1 MKKVLM
7 TIAVVLLLT
16 AAVFAQ
22 GPKYIFYFIGDG
34 MAVTQSNAAQLLQS
48 SLNDAETPKLNMYKF
63 PVQGMTTTHAANAFI
78 TDSAAAGTALASG
91 YKTNSG
97 VIGLDPTLSNVLE
110 TIAERVNSMGW
121 KVGIVSTV
129 SIDHATPAAF
139 YAHQASR
146 SSYYEISRQL
156 AESGFAFFGGG
167 DVRYPNGKKGDQ
179 ENIYDY
185 AAANGYTV
193 IRTQEEYEAFD
204 AKNAANEKVW
214 IINEDVDGGS
224 AMLYSVDNA
233 PSFDVADITETA
245 IDYLDNEKGFFLM
258 VEAGKIDWACHA
270 NDAAG
275 SIGDT
280 IAFDNAIA
288 AAMDFYRE
296 NPEDTLIV
304 VTGDHETGGLTIG
317 FAGTKYASD
326 PSLIAYQNGSQDA
339 FTAMV
344 SEMKANGELN
354 SFEDDLLPV
363 VEEFFGLYKTSAN
376 AENEALLLSAL
387 EENKLRAAFEGYV
400 NGMENTDE
408 SYLLYGGYNPIAIT
422 ATHILNNK
430 AGLGWTT
437 YSHTGVPVVTYAMGN
452 GQEMFSGY
460 YDNTDIAKYLFA
472 LVK

>member
-7 TIAVVLLLT
+7 TVAIVLLLT
-16 AAVFAQ
+16 AALFAQ
-22 GPKYIFYFIGDG
+22 GPKYVFLFIGDG
-34 MAVTQSNAAQLLQS
+34 MAMPQSNAAQLLES
-48 SLNDAETPKLNMYKF
+48 SLANVETPKLTMFKF

-78 TDSAAAGTALASG
+78 TDSAAAGTALATG

-97 VIGLDPTLSNVLE
+97 VIGFDPTLSNALE

-121 KVGIVSTV
+121 KVGVVSTV

-146 SSYYEISRQL
+146 SNYYEIARQL

-167 DVRYPNGKKGDQ
+167 DIKYPTGKGKDQ
-179 ENIYDY
+179 ENVYEM
-185 AAANGYTV
+185 AKTNGYE
-193 IRTQEEYEAFD
+193 IINTQAGYEAFD
-204 AKNAANEKVW
+204 PKNPGSERVW
-214 IINEDVDGGS
+214 IINEDLDGS
-224 AMLYSVDNA
+224 KAMNYAVDNA
-233 PSFDVADITETA
+233 PTFDVADITKTA
-245 IDYLDNEKGFFLM
+245 IDFLDNDKGFFLM
-258 VEAGKIDWACHA
+258 VEGGKIDWACHA

-280 IAFDNAIA
+280 IAFDDAIA
-288 AAMDFYRE
+288 QAVEFYKE

-317 FAGTKYASD
+317 FAGTQYAAY
-326 PSLIAYQNGSQDA
+326 PELIANQKGSYDV
-339 FTAMV
+339 FTAKV
-344 SEMKANGELN
+344 NTMKASGELK
-354 SFEDDLLPV
+354 SFEDVLP
-363 VEEFFGLYKTSAN
+363 EITAFFGLYTEDG
-376 AENEALLLSAL
+376 ENEALKLSAYETEQL
-387 EENKLRAAFEGYV
+387 EAAVDTFV
-400 NGMENTDE
+400 NGSDNAEE
-408 SYLLYGGYNPIAIT
+408 AYLLYGGYNPIAMT
-422 ATHILNNK
+422 CTHILNNK
-430 AGLGWTT
+430 AGLAWTT

>member
-1 MKKVLM
+1 MKKVFFTLLL
-7 TIAVVLLLT
+7 VLLVST
-16 AAVFAQ
+16 MFFAQ
-22 GPKYIFYFIGDG
+22 GPKYVFYFIGDG
-34 MAVTQSNAAQLLQS
+34 MAITQSNAAQLLLS

-110 TIAERVNSMGW
+110 SISERVHNMGW
-121 KVGIVSTV
+121 KVGIISTV

-139 YAHQASR
+139 YAHQPSR
-146 SSYYEISRQL
+146 SMYYEISRQL

-185 AAANGYTV
+185 ARENGYQV
-193 IRTQEEYEAFD
+193 IQTQEDYEAFD
-204 AKNAANEKVW
+204 PKNPGSEKVW

-233 PSFDVADITETA
+233 PAFDVEDITRTA

-280 IAFDNAIA
+280 IAFDNAIS
-288 AAMDFYRE
+288 AAMEFYRE

-339 FTAMV
+339 FTAKL
-344 SEMKANGELN
+344 SNMKDNGELN

-387 EENKLRAAFEGYV
+387 EENKLRAAFEAYV
-400 NGMENTDE
+400 NGTENTDE

>member
-1 MKKVLM
+1 MKKVFFTLLL
-7 TIAVVLLLT
+7 VLLVST
-16 AAVFAQ
+16 MFFAQ

-34 MAVTQSNAAQLLQS
+34 MAITQSNAAQLLLS

-110 TIAERVNSMGW
+110 SISERVHNMGW
-121 KVGIVSTV
+121 KVGIISTV

-167 DVRYPNGKKGDQ
+167 DVRYPNGKEGDQ

-185 AAANGYTV
+185 AKENGYTV
-193 IRTQEEYEAFD
+193 IKTQEEYEAFD
-204 AKNAANEKVW
+204 PKNPGTEKVW
-214 IINEDVDGGS
+214 IINEGVVGGS
-224 AMLYSVDNA
+224 AMPYSVDQ
-233 PSFDVADITETA
+233 PEEFDVEDITRTA
-245 IDYLDNEKGFFLM
+245 INYLDNEKGFFLM

-288 AAMDFYRE
+288 AAMEFYRE

-317 FAGTKYASD
+317 FAGTKYSSN

-344 SEMKANGELN
+344 SEMKENGELN
-354 SFEDDLLPV
+354 SFEDVLPA
-363 VEEFFGLYKTSAN
+363 VEDFFGLYTKGDATAK
-376 AENEALLLSAL
+376 NEELMLTAL
-387 EENKLRAAFEGYV
+387 EVAQLEAAFNQFV
-400 NGMENTDE
+400 NDKDVDDAA
-408 SYLLYGGYNPIAIT
+408 YLLYGYYNPIAIT
-422 ATHILNNK
+422 CTHILNNK

>member
-1 MKKVLM
+1 ISESVHK
-7 TIAVVLLLT
+7 
-16 AAVFAQ
+16 
-22 GPKYIFYFIGDG
+22 
-34 MAVTQSNAAQLLQS
+34 
-48 SLNDAETPKLNMYKF
+48 
-63 PVQGMTTTHAANAFI
+63 
-78 TDSAAAGTALASG
+78 
-91 YKTNSG
+91 
-97 VIGLDPTLSNVLE
+97 
-110 TIAERVNSMGW
+110 MGW
-121 KVGIVSTV
+121 KVGIISTV

-139 YAHQASR
+139 YAHQPSR
-146 SSYYEISRQL
+146 SMYYEISREL

-185 AAANGYTV
+185 ARENGYKV
-193 IRTQEEYEAFD
+193 IQTQEDYEAFD
-204 AKNAANEKVW
+204 PKNPGSEKVW

-233 PSFDVADITETA
+233 PTFDVEDITKTA

-258 VEAGKIDWACHA
+258 IESGKIDWACHA

-288 AAMDFYRE
+288 AAMEFYRE

-317 FAGTKYASD
+317 FAGTKYSSA
-326 PSLIAYQNGSQDA
+326 PELIAYQNGSQDT

-354 SFEDDLLPV
+354 TFEDVLPA
-363 VEEFFGLYKTSAN
+363 VEDFFGLYKTGDAT
-376 AENEALLLSAL
+376 AKNEKLMLTAL
-387 EENKLRAAFEGYV
+387 EVKQLEAAFDQFV
-400 NGMENTDE
+400 DE
-408 SYLLYGGYNPIAIT
+408 KDVDDAAYLLYGYYNPIAIT
-422 ATHILNNK
+422 CTHILNNK

-460 YDNTDIAKYLFA
+460 YDNTELAKYLFA